1 MNSASSNSISER
13 ELTSLPGI
21 PTLLLLLALL
31 AGDGWFFFQG
41 AMAQDPL
48 HILGAIVVG
57 VVLLVCCGGFF
68 NVEPNQAVV
77 VSLFGKYVGSVR
89 QTGLRFANPFY
100 SKKKIS
106 LRIRNFESSKIKV
119 NELQGS
125 PIEIAAVIVWQ
136 VVDSAEAVYN
146 VDDYESYVHIQSES
160 ALRQMATSYP
170 YDNHDDPKTVSL
182 RSHPVEIC
190 QHLMEQLR
198 ERLAQAGVAINDAR
212 ISHLAYAPEIA
223 QAMLQRQQADAVVAA
238 RTRIVFGAVSM
249 VEMALGQ
256 LKEKGLAE
264 LDPERR
270 AAMVSNM
277 LVVLCSE
284 RPAQP
289 VVNAGTIY

>member
-1 MNSASSNSISER
+1 MNER
-13 ELTSLPGI
+13 ETTTTSGI
-21 PTLLLLLALL
+21 RTLIVLFALL
-31 AGDGWFFFQG
+31 AGDIWIGLSAAAANETLTGGG
-41 AMAQDPL
+41 A
-48 HILGAIVVG
+48 
-57 VVLLVCCGGFF
+57 VLAGMLLMVCLGGFF

-77 VSLFGKYVGSVR
+77 LSLFGKYVGSVR
-89 QTGLRFANPFY
+89 EQGLRFTNPFY
-100 SKKKIS
+100 AVKKIS
-106 LRIRNFESSKIKV
+106 LRIRNFETSKLKV

-125 PIEIAAVIVWQ
+125 PIEIGAVIVWQ

-182 RSHPVEIC
+182 RSHPIEIS
-190 QHLMEQLR
+190 QHLMEQLK
-198 ERLAQAGVAINDAR
+198 ERLSQAGVSMIEAR

-238 RTRIVFGAVSM
+238 RTRIVFGAVTM
-249 VEMALGQ
+249 VEMALNQ

-264 LDPERR
+264 LDDERR
-270 AAMVSNM
+270 ASMVSNM

-289 VVNAGTIY
+289 IVNAGTIY

>member
-1 MNSASSNSISER
+1 MSTPSDSLTER
-13 ELTSLPGI
+13 EIASLPGI
-21 PTLLLLLALL
+21 PTVIAILAALL
-31 AGDGWFFFQG
+31 ADGWFGLNSIAANAPVQTV
-41 AMAQDPL
+41 AA
-48 HILGAIVVG
+48 ILAGI
-57 VVLLVCCGGFF
+57 VLLLCFGGFF
-68 NVEPNQAVV
+68 NVEPNQAAVL
-77 VSLFGKYVGSVR
+77 SLFGKYVGSVR
-89 QTGLRFANPFY
+89 QQGLRFANPFY
-100 SKKKIS
+100 AVKKIS

-125 PIEIAAVIVWQ
+125 PIEIGAVIVWQ

-146 VDDYESYVHIQSES
+146 VDDYESYVQIQSES

-170 YDNHDDPKTVSL
+170 YDNHDDPNVVSL
-182 RSHPVEIC
+182 RSHPVEIG
-190 QHLMEQLR
+190 QHLIQQLR
-198 ERLAQAGVAINDAR
+198 ERLQQAGVTIVDAR

-238 RTRIVFGAVSM
+238 RTRIVYGAVSM

-289 VVNAGTIY
+289 IVNTGTIY

>member
-1 MNSASSNSISER
+1 MNER
-13 ELTSLPGI
+13 TTTTLSGI
-21 PTLLLLLALL
+21 PTLLAIFILLLV
-31 AGDGWFFFQG
+31 DGWFLVNGLQPP
-41 AMAQDPL
+41 DPTR
-48 HILGAIVVG
+48 VVAC
-57 VVLLVCCGGFF
+57 VLTGIALVICFGGFF

-77 VSLFGKYVGSVR
+77 LSLFGKYVGTTR
-89 QTGLRFANPFY
+89 MQGLRFTNPFY
-100 SKKKIS
+100 AVKKIS
-106 LRIRNFESSKIKV
+106 LRIRNFESNKIKV

-182 RSHPVEIC
+182 RSHPAEIC
-190 QHLMEQLR
+190 QHLLEQLR
-198 ERLAQAGVAINDAR
+198 ERLAQAGVDIIDAR

-223 QAMLQRQQADAVVAA
+223 QAMLQRQQAEAVVAA

-256 LKEKGLAE
+256 LKEKGLAD

-289 VVNAGTIY
+289 IVNAGTIY

>member
-1 MNSASSNSISER
+1 MNER
-13 ELTSLPGI
+13 PLTTLPGI
-21 PTLLLLLALL
+21 PTLFIHLAALL
-31 AGDGWFFFQG
+31 AVGGFG
-41 AMAQDPL
+41 IHAINTQDPL
-48 HILGAIVVG
+48 LILGSILAGI
-57 VVLLVCCGGFF
+57 VLLLCAGGYF
-68 NVEPNQAVV
+68 NVEPNQAAVL
-77 VSLFGKYVGSVR
+77 SLFGKYIGSAR
-89 QTGLRFANPFY
+89 EPGLRFANPFY
-100 SKKKIS
+100 AVKKIS
-106 LRIRNFESSKIKV
+106 LRVRNFESSKIKV

-125 PIEIAAVIVWQ
+125 PIEIGAVIVWQ

-146 VDDYESYVHIQSES
+146 VDDYESYVQIQSES

-170 YDNHDDPKTVSL
+170 YDNHDDPNVVSL
-182 RSHPVEIC
+182 RSHPAEIG
-190 QHLMEQLR
+190 QHLMGQLK
-198 ERLAQAGVAINDAR
+198 ERLAQAGVSVNDAR

-256 LKEKGLAE
+256 LKEKGLAD

-289 VVNAGTIY
+289 IVNTGTIY

>member
-1 MNSASSNSISER
+1 MRER
-13 ELTSLPGI
+13 ITTTIAGI
-21 PTLLLLLALL
+21 PTLLVILALLLA
-31 AGDGWFFFQG
+31 DGWFFISGVQ
-41 AMAQDPL
+41 AAAPVQ
-48 HILGAIVVG
+48 IVACVLAGIVG
-57 VVLLVCCGGFF
+57 VICFGGFF
-68 NVEPNQAVV
+68 NVEPNQAAVL
-77 VSLFGKYVGSVR
+77 SLFGKYVGSVR
-89 QTGLRFANPFY
+89 EQGLRFTNPFY
-100 SKKKIS
+100 AVKKIS

-125 PIEIAAVIVWQ
+125 PIEIGAVIVWQ

-182 RSHPVEIC
+182 RSHQTEIC
-190 QHLMEQLR
+190 QHLMEQLK
-198 ERLAQAGVAINDAR
+198 ERLAQAGVLVIDAR

-249 VEMALGQ
+249 VEMALAQ
-256 LKEKGLAE
+256 LKEKGLAQ
-264 LDPERR
+264 LDEERR
-270 AAMVSNM
+270 AAMVSNL

-289 VVNAGTIY
+289 VVNSGTIY

>member
-1 MNSASSNSISER
+1 MSTTSDSLTER
-13 ELTSLPGI
+13 EVISLPGI
-21 PTLLLLLALL
+21 PALIVL
-31 AGDGWFFFQG
+31 FGALCGDGWLWAS
-41 AMAQDPL
+41 AMAANHEAQVVTTFIGGFAL
-48 HILGAIVVG
+48 MLCVVG
-57 VVLLVCCGGFF
+57 FF
-68 NVEPNQAVV
+68 KVEPNQAAVL
-77 VSLFGKYVGSVR
+77 SLFGKYVGSVR
-89 QTGLRFANPFY
+89 QQGLRFANPFY
-100 SKKKIS
+100 AVKKIS

-125 PIEIAAVIVWQ
+125 PIEIGAVIVWQ

-146 VDDYESYVHIQSES
+146 VDDYESYVQIQSES

-170 YDNHDDPKTVSL
+170 YDNHDDPNVISL
-182 RSHPVEIC
+182 RSHPVEIG
-190 QHLMEQLR
+190 QHLMQQLR
-198 ERLAQAGVAINDAR
+198 ERLQQAGVTIVDAR

-256 LKEKGLAE
+256 LKEKGLAD

-289 VVNAGTIY
+289 IVNTGTIY